1 MKSGHGHLRAS
12 TALGASGDRR
22 GGNRCGVFGD
32 AKPGP
37 GGKRWMK
44 IGGLDTFRCF

>member
-37 GGKRWMK
+37 GGEVDEDRR
-44 IGGLDTFRCF
+44 FRYL